1 MAEGV
6 ESLADPDDLEMA
18 RQASEAMANIEMQM
32 EYDKE
37 LPPAFRAGGQYSLFS
52 DLGRSVPNLQ
62 YHTFGTVPE
71 RFREEF
77 EATRPAREARL
88 RIAQDYGVLD
98 RLEDINTVDMD
109 VGYPFHTMSGSAGS
123 PLLGLYMAKP
133 TTREEQE
140 NQKFREKYGLGKSSR
155 SSLTFRKGYRS
166 PEDAEILVGQGL
178 ASLPDAKIFFDDL
191 EKGETAPGFLS
202 GPTRPSVNMKLSEV
216 LIGEPTYR
224 KTRASTFQHELV
236 HAGVRH
242 PRFKEFLKTRFFKEL
257 PISTR
262 VKFSTLADMDHL
274 YIDDMDR
281 YKDEYQKAIKD
292 GTVAEGLREGP
303 ALLPQALE
311 KIQADSDAGKVDED
325 FERRTFTLQ
334 RMLQDVEQGNDPVD
348 TYVKGIALDADERR
362 RLSDLEEMSLIF
374 GSFLNRTADS
384 ERGRQFYT
392 GVEALKQADEFGL
405 VPERFMSDE
414 LSELDVPIKTAK

>member
-6 ESLADPDDLEMA
+6 ESLANPDDLEMA
-18 RQASEAMANIEMQM
+18 RQASQAMANIEMQM

-88 RIAQDYGVLD
+88 RIAQDYGILD
-98 RLEDINTVDMD
+98 RLEDINAVDMD
-109 VGYPFHTMSGSAGS
+109 VGYPYHTMSGSAGF

-133 TTREEQE
+133 TAREERDLE
-140 NQKFREKYGLGKSSR
+140 KYREKFGLGKIPR
-155 SSLTFRKGYRS
+155 SSLTFRRSFQS
-166 PEDAEILVGQGL
+166 PEDAEILVGRGL
-178 ASLPDAKIFFDDL
+178 ASLPEARVFFDDL
-191 EKGETAPGFLS
+191 KEGDTAPGFLS
-202 GPTRPSVNMKLSEV
+202 GPSRPSLNVKLSEV

-224 KTRASTFQHELV
+224 KSRASTFQHELV

-242 PRFKEFLKTRFFKEL
+242 PRFKEFLNTRFFKEL
-257 PISTR
+257 PIDTR
-262 VKFSTLADMDHL
+262 IKFSTLADMDHL

-281 YKDEYQKAIKD
+281 YKEEYLKAIKD
-292 GTVAEGLREGP
+292 GTVEKGLSEGP
-303 ALLPQALE
+303 ALLPKALE
-311 KIQADSDAGKVDED
+311 KIKADSDAGKVDED

-334 RMLQDVEQGNDPVD
+334 RMLQDVEQGEDPVD

-374 GSFLNRTADS
+374 GSFLNRTADP

-405 VPERFMSDE
+405 VPERFLSDE
-414 LSELDVPIKTAK
+414 LSELDIPIKTAK

>member
-37 LPPAFRAGGQYSLFS
+37 LPPAFRAGGRYALFS

-98 RLEDINTVDMD
+98 RIPDINTVDMD
-109 VGYPFHTMSGSAGS
+109 VAYPYHTTSGSAGF
-123 PLLGLYMAKP
+123 PLLGLYMTKP
-133 TTREEQE
+133 TAREEKE
-140 NQKFREKYGLGKSSR
+140 LEKYRDKYGLEKIPR
-155 SSLTFRKGYRS
+155 SSLTFRRGFQS
-166 PEDAEILVGQGL
+166 PEDAEILVGRGL
-178 ASLPDAKIFFDDL
+178 ASLPKAKVFFDDL
-191 EKGETAPGFLS
+191 KEGDTAPGFLS
-202 GPTRPSVNMKLSEV
+202 GPSRPSVNVKLSEV
-216 LIGEPTYR
+216 LIGEPTY
-224 KTRASTFQHELV
+224 KKARASTFQHELV
-236 HAGVRH
+236 HAGASH
-242 PRFKEFLKTRFFKEL
+242 PRFKEFLNTRFFQEL
-257 PISTR
+257 PVSTR
-262 VKFSTLADMDHL
+262 VKFSVFADINHL

-281 YKDEYQKAIKD
+281 YKAEYQKAVKD
-292 GTVAEGLREGP
+292 GTVEKALSEGV
-303 ALLPQALE
+303 ALLPLALE
-311 KIQADSDAGKVDED
+311 KIKADSDAGKVDED

-334 RMLQDVEQGNDPVD
+334 RMLQDVEQGDDPVD

-374 GSFLNRTADS
+374 GSFLNRTTDP
-384 ERGRQFYT
+384 ERGRQSYT
-392 GVEALKQADEFGL
+392 SVEALKQAAPFGL
-405 VPERFMSDE
+405 LPERFMSDE
-414 LSELDVPIKTAK
+414 PSELDTPVQTVK